1 MCIRDSIKLAEA
13 YGIPAMRVYD
23 DDTMEKGVEM
33 LAEHKGI
40 CLVEVVVDKDMP
52 TL

>member
-1 MCIRDSIKLAEA
+1 
-13 YGIPAMRVYD
+13 
-23 DDTMEKGVEM
+23 M